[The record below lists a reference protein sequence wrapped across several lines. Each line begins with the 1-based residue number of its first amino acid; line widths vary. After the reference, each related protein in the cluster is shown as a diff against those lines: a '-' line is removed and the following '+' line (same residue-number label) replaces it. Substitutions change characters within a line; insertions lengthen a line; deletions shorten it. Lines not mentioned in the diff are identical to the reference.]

1 MDVVLVRLT
10 EIRRKGEHL
19 DALLDEALGDGLG
32 VETARHAHADELAA
46 EVLCRESHVCEG
58 SELQARAALRLCRAE
73 TDKKY
78 GPRT

>member
-46 EVLCRESHVCEG
+46 EVLCRESHVRRE
-58 SELQARAALRLCRAE
+58 
-73 TDKKY
+73 
-78 GPRT
+78 